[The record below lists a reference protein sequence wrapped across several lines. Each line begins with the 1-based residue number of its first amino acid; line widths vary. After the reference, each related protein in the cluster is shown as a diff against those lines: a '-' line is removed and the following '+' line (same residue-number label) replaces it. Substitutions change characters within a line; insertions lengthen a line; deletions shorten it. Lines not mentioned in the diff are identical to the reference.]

1 MKEVND
7 MVKQYILFL
16 ESSEKEDE
24 LQERIAYYKVV
35 NSIED
40 MEVIN
45 SYKKQLKDYEIK
57 FYSHLVTTT
66 EATLSSLKEKDDFFE
81 NVEYYSD
88 FNEFLTLAK
97 SPRVLKAMDIARYIL
112 LLKPASPLKLQKLL
126 YICYERFY
134 KKTGTFM
141 FGEKF
146 LAYDYGPVVEDV
158 YNQYRGKRE
167 ILSINDAK
175 TVYSISDEAV
185 SPITYRLSKVENGEE
200 IKEVVKSTV
209 SEYSDV
215 SAWDMVDITHKEDT
229 AWTHARN
236 GGRNTEI
243 TEDIILKA
251 KPTE

>member
-1 MKEVND
+1 

-24 LQERIAYYKVV
+24 VQERIAYYKVI

-45 SYKKQLKDYEIK
+45 SYKKQLKAYDVK

-81 NVEYYSD
+81 NVRYYSD

-97 SPRVLKAMDIARYIL
+97 NPRSLKAMDIARYIL
-112 LLKPASPLKLQKLL
+112 LLKPMSPLKLQKLL

-134 KKTGTFM
+134 KKTGAFM
-141 FGEKF
+141 FDEKF
-146 LAYDYGPVVEDV
+146 LAYEYGPVVEDV

-167 ILSINDAK
+167 ILSINDSK
-175 TVYSISDEAV
+175 TVYSVSDEAV

-200 IKEVVKSTV
+200 IKDVIKSTV
-209 SEYSDV
+209 SEYSDF
-215 SAWDMVDITHKEDT
+215 SAWKMVEITHEENT
-229 AWTHARN
+229 AWKHAYAH
-236 GGRNTEI
+236 GRNTPI
-243 TEDIILKA
+243 TEDIIKNS
-251 KPTE
+251 KSTQ